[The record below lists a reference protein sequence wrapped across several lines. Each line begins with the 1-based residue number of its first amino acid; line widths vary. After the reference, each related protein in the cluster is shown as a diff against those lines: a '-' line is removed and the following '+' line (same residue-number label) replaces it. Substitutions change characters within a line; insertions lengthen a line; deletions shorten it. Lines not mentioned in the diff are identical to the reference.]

1 MKKRLRIPEGVK
13 TLTKD
18 DYNRYAKLD
27 SGAVEKY
34 PETLKYLVEIDGL
47 QKGTCITAVY
57 DGVIKV
63 ELNGIIEFVTI
74 EKAKPHKYYLTSN
87 IFYGGV
93 HFRVRMKVVEI
104 CKKML
109 DDKIAKEYFKDLK
122 TPIEIEF
129 IYSSPKQTFD
139 IDNKLYFWNK
149 IFADWMRENGFIK
162 DDNVKFINKIT
173 YRYEK
178 GNLNLKIIVKNAN

>member
-1 MKKRLRIPEGVK
+1 MGKRLRIPEGAKIK
-13 TLTKD
+13 TSA

-27 SGAVEKY
+27 SGAVKKY
-34 PETLKYLVEIDGL
+34 PETAKHIVEML
-47 QKGTCITAVY
+47 TNGTCITSLNY
-57 DGVIKV
+57 GVIKI
-63 ELNGIIEFVTI
+63 ELHDIIEFVI
-74 EKAKPHKYYLTSN
+74 IGKAKPHKYYLTSN

-109 DDKIAKEYFKDLK
+109 DDKIAKEYFKGLK

-149 IFADWMRENGFIK
+149 IFSDWMRENGFIK